1 MKRFIQSLIHRKR
14 DRKAVRIYVGAQ
26 ALCAVVLGARI
37 QRLTVGRFG
46 GGGACEI
53 DGFDSLPLF
62 SQLIIWSAGR
72 ATTAK
77 TGLTADD
84 SLHLDRASGLA
95 ASIAPSRREV
105 QKLLRLARE
114 EAERIVR
121 QRWPTILRIE
131 DALAERGELE
141 HDRIARIVLQ
151 PTRPKKTR
159 PPRVAARP
167 RSAAGKSRPRPG
179 AIEVVWARW
188 TSALVTAV
196 GRVRTNLT
204 TRAVLSAAARAPT
217 DGQMG
222 KPAATSTA
230 EA

>member
-1 MKRFIQSLIHRKR
+1 MKRFILGLIHRKR
-14 DRKAVRIYVGAQ
+14 DRKAVRIYVSAQ
-26 ALCAVVLGARI
+26 ALCAVILGARV

-46 GGGACEI
+46 RGGVCDI

-62 SQLIIWSAGR
+62 SKLIIWSAGR
-72 ATTAK
+72 ATTSK

-114 EAERIVR
+114 EADRIVR
-121 QRWPTILRIE
+121 QRWPSLLRIE
-131 DALAERGELE
+131 SALAERGQLE
-141 HDRIARIVLQ
+141 NERIARIVLQ
-151 PTRPKKTR
+151 PARPKKAR
-159 PPRVAARP
+159 PPRSAARPAAAGRPRARP
-167 RSAAGKSRPRPG
+167 RSIEAIWAG
-179 AIEVVWARW
+179 W
-188 TSALVTAV
+188 TSALTGAV
-196 GRVRTNLT
+196 GRVRVSLNARGMLP
-204 TRAVLSAAARAPT
+204 SAAREPV
-217 DGQMG
+217 GRQMG

>member
-1 MKRFIQSLIHRKR
+1 MKRFIQGLIHRKR
-14 DRKAVRIYVGAQ
+14 DRKAVRIYVSAQ
-26 ALCAVVLGARI
+26 ALCAVVLGARV
-37 QRLTVGRFG
+37 QQLTVGRFG
-46 GGGACEI
+46 GGGVCEI

-72 ATTAK
+72 ATTSK

-121 QRWPTILRIE
+121 QRWPTILRVE
-131 DALAERGELE
+131 GALAERGQLE

-151 PTRPKKTR
+151 PTRPKKAR

-167 RSAAGKSRPRPG
+167 RPVVGKPRSRPG
-179 AIEVVWARW
+179 SIEVVWARW
-188 TSALVTAV
+188 GSALSTAV
-196 GRVRTNLT
+196 GRVRASLT
-204 TRAVLSAAARAPT
+204 TRGVLPSAARASAA
-217 DGQMG
+217 GQMG
-222 KPAATSTA
+222 KPPSTA